1 MAHELDPVDIK
12 TARREAIETCE
23 LLRQALARH
32 GIVLPSLDV
41 DVASYAHFAGRPL
54 ISLGRVNNAT
64 ARALVAVLDR
74 VEGAT
79 GAVER

>member
-1 MAHELDPVDIK
+1 MAHQLEPPD
-12 TARREAIETCE
+12 TENARREAIETCE
-23 LLRQALARH
+23 LLNQALARH
-32 GIVLPSLDV
+32 GIVLPSLDVDV

-74 VEGAT
+74 AEGAT
-79 GAVER
+79 ER